1 MVSPFISEDR
11 QLCRFLQVSGNS
23 WHNALYISC
32 GDCPRAV
39 SRRCHDL
46 LCVFDE
52 HAVPVLAPVQDAEQ
66 LWQTRIDRG
75 DCLAEMHRD
84 VFVALYGPWLF
95 CHLADPSACPLAGLC
110 REEDPPAPQKSPI
123 FPNL

>member
-1 MVSPFISEDR
+1 MANFLSEDR

-23 WHNALYISC
+23 WYDALYIDC
-32 GDCPRAV
+32 GNCQRAAA
-39 SRRCHDL
+39 RRCRDL
-46 LCVFDE
+46 LCVFDD
-52 HAVPVLAPVQDAEQ
+52 HAAPVFIPVQDAEQ
-66 LWQTRIDRG
+66 LWHTRIDRG

-95 CHLADPSACPLAGLC
+95 RHLSDPSACPLAGFCQAEGL
-110 REEDPPAPQKSPI
+110 PSAPKFPI